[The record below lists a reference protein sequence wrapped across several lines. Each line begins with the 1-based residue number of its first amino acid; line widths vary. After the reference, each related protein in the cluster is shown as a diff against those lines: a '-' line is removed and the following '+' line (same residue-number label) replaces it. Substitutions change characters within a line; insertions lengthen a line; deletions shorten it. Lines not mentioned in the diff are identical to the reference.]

1 MSNNPDPLT
10 PSNRASKFGDRIRD
24 IASQLRQEK
33 EVQIQG
39 TARILGAAAKL
50 AANQDQL
57 IDEVVEMVEE
67 DLDRQSQPSKTSQ
80 AIGYTIEQLKQQF
93 NSLKT
98 AKAHFGLKAN
108 SWQALADK
116 LNGSATTS
124 IKTSSK
130 PSNLIEQRLTSIEQ
144 ELQLMRTD
152 MRQIVELL
160 EILVIQLQ
168 AD

>member
-1 MSNNPDPLT
+1 MSDNLDPLT
-10 PSNRASKFGDRIRD
+10 PSNRTSKFGDRIRG

-33 EVQIQG
+33 EIQIQG

-67 DLDRQSQPSKTSQ
+67 DLDRQAQSPGASQT
-80 AIGYTIEQLKQQF
+80 IGYTVNNLKQQF
-93 NSLKT
+93 SSLKA

-116 LNGSATTS
+116 LNGSTTDS
-124 IKTSSK
+124 AKAPSKVSS
-130 PSNLIEQRLTSIEQ
+130 STEQRLTSIEQ
-144 ELQLMRTD
+144 ELQLMRAD
-152 MRQIVELL
+152 MRQIVQLL
-160 EILVIQLQ
+160 EVLIIQLQ